1 MFNFSEQNATM
12 YTMLRVYDAVNV
24 DLSLGRPLP
33 QNFSEDDEKNVHHLA
48 DWYMNVA

>member
-1 MFNFSEQNATM
+1 MGIVYAPFIKKLSTMFNFSYQTATM

-33 QNFSEDDEKNVHHLA
+33 QNFTEDD
-48 DWYMNVA
+48 